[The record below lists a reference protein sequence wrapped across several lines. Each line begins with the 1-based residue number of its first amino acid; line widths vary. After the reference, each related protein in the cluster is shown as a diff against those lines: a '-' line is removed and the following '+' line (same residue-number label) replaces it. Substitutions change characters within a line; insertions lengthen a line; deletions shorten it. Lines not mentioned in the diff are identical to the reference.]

1 MHKQGSAAMQ
11 SNRNYQAKTPSKRRR
26 IILILLILLLLAV
39 AGYLVWRYTRFLKTD
54 PPSITGVK
62 SAKTTDNTRT
72 ETVIETE
79 IIPYA
84 IKTIDDPNKF
94 VGSSTVERPGAYGV
108 KTVTYEISYVGK
120 VAGPKKLMGETI
132 TKEPVEQIVSVGT
145 KQSGDP
151 E

>member
-1 MHKQGSAAMQ
+1 MQ
-11 SNRNYQAKTPSKRRR
+11 SNRNYQQHTSKRRR
-26 IILILLILLLLAV
+26 ILIVLLVLLLLVV

-62 SAKTTDNTRT
+62 SAQTKQDNVRR

-79 IIPYA
+79 MIPYA

-120 VAGPKKLMGETI
+120 VAGTKKLMGETI
-132 TKEPVEQIVSVGT
+132 TKEPVDQIVSVGT